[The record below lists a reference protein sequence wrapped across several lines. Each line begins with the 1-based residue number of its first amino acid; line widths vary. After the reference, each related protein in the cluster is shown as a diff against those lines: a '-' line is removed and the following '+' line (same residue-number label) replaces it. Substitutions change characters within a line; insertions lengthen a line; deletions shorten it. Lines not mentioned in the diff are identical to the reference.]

1 MPIDGI
7 FCRHL
12 VGELNAEL
20 AACRVDKIHHP
31 TKDELVFNLRRREG
45 SRRLLF
51 HLNPQRARVNLTNQ
65 SVENPA
71 QPSMFCM
78 LLRKRLTGAALTGI
92 EQEGVDRI
100 VYFRFAG
107 TDDIGNPA
115 EHTLVAELFGRLA
128 NLILLQD
135 GLVVEAL
142 KRADFT
148 KARPI
153 WPGHPYTPPPANG
166 SDGISLIVARELERN
181 PEPPVG
187 PFLMRSEAGEPA
199 QFSYIPLTHVGGGTP
214 ERLESYSELLEVFYG
229 EMDQTQR
236 LRQKTA
242 TLRQLL
248 GNHIARLHRKLE
260 AQRQELEQAKDR
272 EALRTG
278 AELILANKARLERDP
293 AAKGS
298 GAYVLENYYDE
309 NRMLSIRV
317 NPALG
322 PGANAQ
328 RLFKAYQKAKN
339 AANLLGGLISKGEED
354 LRYLESVEE
363 LLQRAQTQAEI
374 DALRDELEGQ
384 GYCKSNARQ
393 KQKQKQKR
401 GALPPLEYAT
411 VEGLR
416 VLVGRNNLQNDQ
428 LSLKSAKAGDLW
440 FHVQGY
446 PGSHVILCAEGHEA
460 GQESIVQAAKI
471 AAWHSKAREGA
482 VSVDYTPVRA
492 LKKPNGARPGKV
504 IYHTYQTIAVLA
516 VLEEIEQ
523 LKI

>member
-1 MPIDGI
+1 MPIDGM

-12 VGELNAEL
+12 VGELNDALETT
-20 AACRVDKIHHP
+20 RVDKIHHP
-31 TKDELVFNLRRREG
+31 TKDELIFTLRRREG

-65 SVENPA
+65 SFENPA

-100 VYFRFAG
+100 IYFRFAG

-115 EHTLVAELFGRLA
+115 EHTLVAELFGRQA
-128 NLILLQD
+128 NLVLLQD
-135 GLVVEAL
+135 GVVVEAL

-166 SDGISLIVARELERN
+166 SNGISLIVARELERN
-181 PEPPVG
+181 PNPPAG
-187 PFLMRSEAGEPA
+187 PYLMRNEEGEPA
-199 QFSYIPLTHVGGGTP
+199 QFSYIPLTHLGGTP

-229 EMDQTQR
+229 ETDQAQR
-236 LRQKTA
+236 MRQKTA
-242 TLRQLL
+242 TLRQSL
-248 GNHIARLHRKLE
+248 GNHIARLYRKLE
-260 AQRQELEQAKDR
+260 VQRRELEQAKDR
-272 EALRTG
+272 EALRIS
-278 AELILANKARLERDP
+278 AELILANKGRLERDP

-298 GAYVLENYYDE
+298 SAYLLENYYDE

-328 RLFKAYQKAKN
+328 KLYKSYQKAKN
-339 AANLLGGLISKGEED
+339 AANLLGDLISKGEED

-384 GYCKSNARQ
+384 GYCKPNARQ

-411 VEGLR
+411 SEGLR

-428 LSLKSAKAGDLW
+428 LSLKSAKANDLW

-446 PGSHVILCAEGHEA
+446 PGSHVILCTEGREA

-471 AAWHSKAREGA
+471 AAWHSKVREGA
-482 VSVDYTPVRA
+482 VPVDYTPVRA

-504 IYHTYQTIAVLA
+504 IYHTYQTIAALA
-516 VLEEIEQ
+516 VPEEIEQ

>member
-12 VGELNAEL
+12 VSELNDALETS
-20 AACRVDKIHHP
+20 RVDKIHHP
-31 TKDELVFNLRRREG
+31 TKDELIFTLRCREG

-51 HLNPQRARVNLTNQ
+51 HLNPQRARVNLTTQ
-65 SVENPA
+65 SYENPA

-78 LLRKRLTGAALTGI
+78 LLRKRLTGAALIGI

-135 GLVVEAL
+135 GVVVEAL

-166 SDGISLIVARELERN
+166 SDGVSLIVARELERN

-187 PFLMRSEAGEPA
+187 PYLVRNEAGEPA
-199 QFSYIPLTHVGGGTP
+199 QFSYLPLTHVGGTP

-229 EMDQTQR
+229 EVDQTQR
-236 LRQKTA
+236 TRQKTA
-242 TLRQLL
+242 TLRQSL
-248 GNHIARLHRKLE
+248 GNHIARLYRKLE

-272 EALRTG
+272 EALRIG
-278 AELILANKARLERDP
+278 AELILANKDRLECDP

-298 GAYVLENYYDE
+298 SAYVLENYYDE

-339 AANLLGGLISKGEED
+339 AANLLGGLIAKGEED

-384 GYCKSNARQ
+384 GYCKPNARQ

-411 VEGLR
+411 SEGLR

-446 PGSHVILCAEGHEA
+446 PGSHVILCAEG
-460 GQESIVQAAKI
+460 GTPMQESIVQAAKI

-482 VSVDYTPVRA
+482 VPVDYTPARA

-516 VLEEIEQ
+516 VPEEIEQ